1 MAKGHFLLA
10 LPSSGNKYSSPRE
23 GFWAGP
29 QDMCTT
35 QKTNILRISIIKTN
49 F

>member
-29 QDMCTT
+29 QACVLHKN
-35 QKTNILRISIIKTN
+35 QYSKN
-49 F
+49 